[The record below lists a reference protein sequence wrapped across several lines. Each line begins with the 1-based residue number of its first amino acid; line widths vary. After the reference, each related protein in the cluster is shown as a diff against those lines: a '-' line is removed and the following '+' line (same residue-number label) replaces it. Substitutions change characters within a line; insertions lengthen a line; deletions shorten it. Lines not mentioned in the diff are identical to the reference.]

1 MNFWISYILQS
12 IYFSFLS
19 VCLFFWKTNR
29 KYNEF
34 DIYFRIQQWIKNEK
48 IVQWVVAKLPISK
61 IEFQNQS
68 FLKFFPSLLSLL
80 HSKKFQNKLILAFE
94 ENSAVSINCTYFR
107 FYPTMI
113 HWILLSTHTYWY
125 VCQIMTEAVN
135 GRLTLL
141 RKGPRVSVIRMQV
154 NYMLRTIMK
163 PKVMVMCY
171 EKSVVSNY
179 LEM

>member
-1 MNFWISYILQS
+1 MKFWISYILQS

-68 FLKFFPSLLSLL
+68 LFNNFSITPQSAPFKKNSKQVDFSLWGKQCGFHKLHLFSDFTLL
-80 HSKKFQNKLILAFE
+80 WYTEYYSVLI
-94 ENSAVSINCTYFR
+94 
-107 FYPTMI
+107 
-113 HWILLSTHTYWY
+113 H

-141 RKGPRVSVIRMQV
+141 RKGPRVSVICMQV

>member
-1 MNFWISYILQS
+1 MKFWISYILQS

-80 HSKKFQNKLILAFE
+80 HSKKIQNKLILAFE
-94 ENSAVSINCTYFR
+94 ENSAVSINCTYFQ
-107 FYPTMI
+107 
-113 HWILLSTHTYWY
+113 ILPYYDTLNTTQYSYILICMPNYDRGSERKTDFVKKRPSSIRNMYASKLYVTYYYETESNGNVLWK
-125 VCQIMTEAVN
+125 VCC
-135 GRLTLL
+135 
-141 RKGPRVSVIRMQV
+141 K
-154 NYMLRTIMK
+154 
-163 PKVMVMCY
+163 
-171 EKSVVSNY
+171 
-179 LEM
+179 

>member
-1 MNFWISYILQS
+1 MNFWIRYILQS

-94 ENSAVSINCTYFR
+94 ENSAVSINYLHLFSD
-107 FYPTMI
+107 F
-113 HWILLSTHTYWY
+113 
-125 VCQIMTEAVN
+125 
-135 GRLTLL
+135 TLL
-141 RKGPRVSVIRMQV
+141 WYTEYYSVLIHIDMYAKLWQRQWTEDW
-154 NYMLRTIMK
+154 L
-163 PKVMVMCY
+163 C
-171 EKSVVSNY
+171 
-179 LEM
+179 